1 MNGGIMMKSPRS
13 RLAILI
19 LAAAVIFSSGIS
31 ALAEEKAHERR
42 IRLSAELIREMN
54 EQNE

>member
-1 MNGGIMMKSPRS
+1 MMKSPRS

-31 ALAEEKAHERR
+31 ALAEEKPMKEGSGFLPNLFVR
-42 IRLSAELIREMN
+42 
-54 EQNE
+54 